1 MIQKVVNSFKIE
13 TNSENIL
20 VKIEE
25 VTFNAEN
32 WKIYDLR
39 GGRRVLALCDI
50 TWVDGPLADNNF
62 YILMPPKRKA
72 ILFPEKTYLVFI

>member
-1 MIQKVVNSFKIE
+1 MKTKYTFCKSGMIQKVVNSFKIE

-32 WKIYDLR
+32 
-39 GGRRVLALCDI
+39 
-50 TWVDGPLADNNF
+50 
-62 YILMPPKRKA
+62 
-72 ILFPEKTYLVFI
+72 